1 MAMIR
6 GSVERRI
13 ALRVSRIHQAWMGV
27 QQLPDAGQIAALY
40 GVVDRIRPD
49 ARYPGLAG
57 ARRAADGKA
66 HDRQAPARLDR
77 WGDLARGT
85 RGSACSRESGGVPLP
100 PHFPDF
106 HHTARRL

>member
-1 MAMIR
+1 
-6 GSVERRI
+6 
-13 ALRVSRIHQAWMGV
+13 MGV
-27 QQLPDAGQIAALY
+27 QPLPDAGQIAALY

-85 RGSACSRESGGVPLP
+85 RGSACSRESGGLP
-100 PHFPDF
+100 WLPQSLDF
-106 HHTARRL
+106 HQSARGLGLLQQVGPQGLLPVAPPST